1 MNKVLSHSPL
11 WPKMIHRRA
20 SQLGRLTDQFASQAK
35 RLPRLSVLGLL
46 SSAVVSWPQISRE
59 ATPTFESSAL
69 QEATTLNSLAPTED
83 RTSIFAVESAIR
95 WQSLSQYFENEAH
108 PFWKSRINRPGAR
121 IELRGLIDELQ
132 LAAIDEGADPF
143 LLWAMAER
151 ESRLNPRARGAHGE
165 VGLLQMKPSTSAWIT
180 DKTSSIAECGSPQNR
195 SDWEAALERPA
206 CNWRVGARYIQ
217 WLSSQWY
224 RPQEPIARR
233 ISALRAYNI
242 GPTRAVQV
250 ERESSE
256 PSAYA
261 VSISGRAESMREQY
275 IERRLARLTP
285 ASATTS
291 TRVAQLRLDHGRPL
305 PVPVLGPVGLGFQ
318 TRTSTQSASVG
329 KFHDKLLIARSN

>member
-1 MNKVLSHSPL
+1 MGGMNKVLSHSPL
-11 WPKMIHRRA
+11 WPKMIQRRA
-20 SQLGRLTDQFASQAK
+20 SKLGLLTDQFASQAK
-35 RLPRLSVLGLL
+35 RLPRLSVLGLV

-59 ATPTFESSAL
+59 ATPATEGSAF
-69 QEATTLNSLAPTED
+69 QTVTLNSITLTED

-108 PFWKSRINRPGAR
+108 QFWKSRINRPGAR

-151 ESRLNPRARGAHGE
+151 ESRLNPRVRGAHGE

-180 DKTSSIAECGSPQNR
+180 EKTSSIAECGSPQNR
-195 SDWEAALERPA
+195 SEWESALERPA

-261 VSISGRAESMREQY
+261 LGISARAETMRELY

-285 ASATTS
+285 ASAAPS
-291 TRVAQLRLDHGRPL
+291 TRVAQLRIDGGRRSA
-305 PVPVLGPVGLGFQ
+305 VLGPVGLGVQ
-318 TRTSTQSASVG
+318 LRSSTQSASAG

>member
-1 MNKVLSHSPL
+1 
-11 WPKMIHRRA
+11 MIHRRA
-20 SQLGRLTDQFASQAK
+20 PKLGLLTDHFTSQAK
-35 RLPRLSVLGLL
+35 RLPRLSVVGLL

-59 ATPTFESSAL
+59 ATPAFESSGL
-69 QEATTLNSLAPTED
+69 QATTLNSLAPTED
-83 RTSIFAVESAIR
+83 RTSMFAVESAIR
-95 WQSLSQYFENEAH
+95 WQSLSQYLENEAH
-108 PFWKSRINRPGAR
+108 PFWKSRITRPGAR

-132 LAAIDEGADPF
+132 IAAIDEGSDAF

-180 DKTSSIAECGSPQNR
+180 EKTSSIAECGSPKSR
-195 SDWEAALERPA
+195 GEWESALERPA

-250 ERESSE
+250 ERETSE

-261 VSISGRAESMREQY
+261 LSISGRAETMREQY
-275 IERRLARLTP
+275 IERRLARVSP

-291 TRVAQLRLDHGRPL
+291 TRVAQLQFDRS
-305 PVPVLGPVGLGFQ
+305 PVSSP
-318 TRTSTQSASVG
+318 
-329 KFHDKLLIARSN
+329 